1 MQYVQVRFHG
11 LLDEKIELVNRLKEY
26 SDVCVG
32 YQHLPDQGCAKP
44 HLHFLLA
51 NFKKSKTTFYSWC
64 KSYGLTA
71 DEYWFSYFHSKKCQC
86 CKGKNKVDM
95 SFITYESKGN
105 LEPVGG
111 LKGVSVEE
119 VGEWRSRW
127 VDRTV
132 QTQLRFVGETTDGSV
147 SESVPTQTD
156 TKRCTK
162 KMLLNEM
169 LARVDKME
177 DKSDD
182 CILDVI
188 RAVLVANGE
197 PIGVYKVLDF
207 RDSIVM
213 HAVPDTWTSEV
224 LGMISKRNS
233 RY

>member
-1 MQYVQVRFHG
+1 MSHYFGNILH
-11 LLDEKIELVNRLKEY
+11 
-26 SDVCVG
+26 
-32 YQHLPDQGCAKP
+32 P
-44 HLHFLLA
+44 HSF
-51 NFKKSKTTFYSWC
+51 FQ
-64 KSYGLTA
+64 
-71 DEYWFSYFHSKKCQC
+71 CQC

-132 QTQLRFVGETTDGSV
+132 QTQLRFVGGTTDGSV

-207 RDSIVM
+207 RDSIIM
-213 HAVPDTWTSEV
+213 YAVPDTWTSEV